1 MEKIEKI
8 IEEEIGDVLTYEE
21 KRELG
26 IEEDFISEEKIKEL
40 REKFKEMGPNEIN
53 NILGLT
59 IKNDDTNKLITFL
72 AFITAYTEDNQL
84 NISFN
89 SPSSTGKSYIPLEIS
104 TLFPKEDIMKVG
116 YSSPTAFFHDKGE
129 FKKEI
134 GEYKEIGGYLV
145 NLSRKI
151 LIFLD
156 QPHQLLLQHLR
167 PLLSHDE
174 KEITLKITDKTQKF
188 GLKTKNVII
197 KGFPVVV
204 FCSAGLKIDE
214 QESTRFILLSPEIS
228 EEKIM
233 KGIEL
238 NLEREKDREK
248 YIKSLEENPE
258 RNLLKQRILEIK
270 NSKIKNVIFED
281 KELIN
286 FCIRKKLQPRDMRD
300 IKKIVRL
307 IKAFALLNFFWR
319 EIKERNI
326 VANEEDIKNG
336 IELWGKISFYQ
347 EKGLPPYI
355 YNFYKDVIVGAYNE
369 KNNNTEE
376 DEEKGLTINEILQS
390 HYRIYETSIPEW
402 KLKREILPMLSMA
415 GLIKEEKSP
424 EDKRQKLI
432 YPLEEIK

>member
-1 MEKIEKI
+1 MERIKKI
-8 IEEEIGDVLTYEE
+8 IEEEMGDVLTDEE
-21 KRELG
+21 KMELG
-26 IEEDFISEEKIKEL
+26 IGEDFISEEKIKEL
-40 REKFKEMGPNEIN
+40 RNKFEEIGPEEIN
-53 NILGLT
+53 NILSLT

-72 AFITAYTEDNQL
+72 AFISVYTEDSQL

-104 TLFPKEDIMKVG
+104 TLFPKEDIIKMG

-134 GEYKEIGGYLV
+134 RGYIV
-145 NLSRKI
+145 NLPKKI

-174 KEITLKITDKTQKF
+174 KEIALKITDKSEKY
-188 GLKTKNVII
+188 GLKTKNIFI

-238 NLEREKDREK
+238 NIEREKDRRK
-248 YIKSLEENPE
+248 YMEMLEENPD
-258 RNLLKQRILEIK
+258 RNLLKERIWEIR
-270 NSKIKNVIFED
+270 NSNIKDVIIED
-281 KELIN
+281 SGELVN
-286 FCIRKKLQPRDMRD
+286 FCIRKTLQPRDMRD
-300 IKKIVRL
+300 IKKVVGL
-307 IKAFALLNFFWR
+307 IKAFALLNFFYR
-319 EIKERNI
+319 EIRGRNI

-336 IELWGKISFYQ
+336 IELWEKISFYQ

-355 YNFYKDVIVGAYNE
+355 YHFYKDIIVGAYNE

-376 DEEKGLTINEILQS
+376 GEEEGLTINEILQF

-415 GLIKEEKSP
+415 GLIKEEKDP

>member
-8 IEEEIGDVLTYEE
+8 IEEEIGNVLTDEE
-21 KRELG
+21 RIELG
-26 IEEDFISEEKIKEL
+26 IEKEFISEEKISEL
-40 REKFKEMGPNEIN
+40 REKFKDIGIEEIN

-72 AFITAYTEDNQL
+72 AFITAYSEDSQL

-104 TLFPKEDIMKVG
+104 ALFPKEDVLKVG

-134 GEYKEIGGYLV
+134 RGYLV

-174 KEITLKITDKTQKF
+174 KEIVLKITDKTQKF
-188 GLKTKNVII
+188 GLKTKNVVI
-197 KGFPVVV
+197 KGFPVVI

-228 EEKIM
+228 KEKIM
-233 KGIEL
+233 KGIEH

-258 RNLLKQRILEIK
+258 RNLLKHRILEIR
-270 NSKIKNVIFED
+270 NSKIKDVIIQDD

-286 FCIRKKLQPRDMRD
+286 LCNRKKLQPRSMRD
-300 IKKIVRL
+300 IRKVVGL
-307 IKAFALLNFFWR
+307 IKAFALLNFFYR
-319 EIKERNI
+319 EIRGRNI

-336 IELWGKISFYQ
+336 IELWEKISLYQ

-355 YNFYKDVIVGAYNE
+355 YHFYKDVIVSAYNE
-369 KNNNTEE
+369 KNNNIEE
-376 DEEKGLTINEILQS
+376 DEEGLTINEILQF
-390 HYRIYETSIPEW
+390 HYRIYETSMPEW
-402 KLKREILPMLSMA
+402 KLKREIFPMLSMA
-415 GLIKEEKSP
+415 GLIKEEKDP
-424 EDKRQKLI
+424 DDKRQKLI